1 MTQKRLSVISL
12 IWSLVNLLVWICATI
27 YVQHDKGLQ
36 HSIPYLAFVSNY
48 ALVSSSVSGVIAALA
63 ALFASD

>member
-1 MTQKRLSVISL
+1 MTQRRVSMAGL
-12 IWSLVNLLVWICATI
+12 IWSLINLVVWVFATI
-27 YVQHDKGLQ
+27 FVQHNQHLQ

-48 ALVSSSVSGVIAALA
+48 ALVSSSVSGVIAGMA